1 MIDSAAGADPKQP
14 VAAPENFDNWT
25 RFITSSYQLLDDPKH
40 KDSLGALALYF
51 DEFSDVVGYSA
62 LGDIFVRDPDTG
74 EYAVVYLHRH
84 GFPAKRYGPYD
95 SVDRFQLEVLDDPA
109 FAEYCLKPDS
119 VSQLSERVGELED
132 SEVYFPQ
139 PFPCLGGS
147 GELSTYS
154 KGNVWVYFDLLGQ
167 SSE

>member
-1 MIDSAAGADPKQP
+1 MTATDPLPP
-14 VAAPENFDNWT
+14 VAANENTDSWISLNI
-25 RFITSSYQLLDDPKH
+25 RSYQLLSDSRH
-40 KDSLGALALYF
+40 KDSLGTLAHNF
-51 DEFSDVVGYSA
+51 DDFSDVVGYSA
-62 LGDIFVRDPDTG
+62 LGDLFVRDPDTN

-95 SVDRFQLEVLDDPA
+95 SVDRFESEVLEDPA
-109 FAEYCLKPDS
+109 FVDYCLKPDS
-119 VSQLSERVGELED
+119 VRQLAERVGELGD
-132 SEVYFPQ
+132 SEVYFPV

-167 SSE
+167 SGE